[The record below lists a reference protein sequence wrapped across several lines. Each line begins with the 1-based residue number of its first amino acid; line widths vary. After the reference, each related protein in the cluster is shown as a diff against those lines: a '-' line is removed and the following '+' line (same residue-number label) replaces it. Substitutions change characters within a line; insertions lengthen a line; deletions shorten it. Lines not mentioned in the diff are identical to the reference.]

1 MRASIPNSKYRT
13 ERWIPSRRGHFPGRT
28 TARQIW
34 ANGKQRRATA
44 VVELALVLP
53 LLMVLLLG
61 TLETC
66 SAIYRQ
72 QTLHIAAFEGCRV
85 ALVPRITRAQVDAAI
100 NQILT
105 SRRVRNATIT
115 ITPANFTTAAPR
127 TLITVRVDAPAA
139 GNTLVT
145 PNFFARRTFSGFCTM
160 MKEF

>member
-1 MRASIPNSKYRT
+1 
-13 ERWIPSRRGHFPGRT
+13 
-28 TARQIW
+28 
-34 ANGKQRRATA
+34 
-44 VVELALVLP
+44 VVELAMLLP
-53 LLMVLLLG
+53 LLMVMLLG
-61 TLETC
+61 TIQVC
-66 SAIYRQ
+66 SVIYRQ

-105 SRRVRNATIT
+105 NRRVRNATIT

-139 GNTLVT
+139 NNSLVA
-145 PNFFARRTFSGFCTM
+145 PGFFAGRTLSGFCTM